1 MKGAIVSIITVAALS
16 FGAADVEVVDGD
28 TLALRNGEKIR
39 ILDLD
44 TPETWKPRCDHELD
58 VGMQAADRLRELL
71 DDGEIRIERVGRD
84 RYGRTLAW
92 VRVDGINVADVL
104 IREGLGLEY
113 RKGSAEKLARI
124 QHWCPGAQL
133 DY

>member
-1 MKGAIVSIITVAALS
+1 MRGAIVSIITVAALS
-16 FGAADVEVVDGD
+16 VGAADVEVVDGD
-28 TLALRNGEKIR
+28 TLSLRNGEKIR

-44 TPETWKPRCDHELD
+44 TPETWKPHCDHELD

-71 DDGEIRIERVGRD
+71 DVGEIRIERNGRD

-92 VRVDGINVADVL
+92 VRVNGINVADIL
-104 IREGLGLEY
+104 IGEGLGLEY